1 MGRTYGYCRISTPK
15 QSIDRQVRNIREAY
29 PTAIVLKEE
38 YTGTQIDRPEW
49 TKLYKKLKDG
59 DTVIFDSVSR
69 MSRDA
74 ADGFALYK
82 ELFEKGIH
90 LIFLKERHIDT
101 DAFKDAMQG
110 VINVNINSGDNA
122 TDELVNGIMAALNKF
137 MMNKVEKD
145 IYKAFEQAEK
155 EVQDLR
161 QRTREGLETARLNG
175 KQIGQKS
182 GNTFDVK
189 KKAPIIAII
198 REKSKD
204 FKGTNSDAE
213 VMAILATS
221 KVTVAKDDKGNMKQV
236 SAKVSRNTYYKYKK
250 EAAEM

>member
-1 MGRTYGYCRISTPK
+1 MRTYGYCRISTPK

-38 YTGTQIDRPEW
+38 YTGTQLDRPEW
-49 TKLYKKLKDG
+49 TKLYKKLKAG

-74 ADGFALYK
+74 TDGFALYK

-101 DAFKDAMQG
+101 DAFEDAMQG
-110 VINVNINSGDNA
+110 VINVSINSGDNA
-122 TDELVNGIMAALNKF
+122 TDELVNSIMAALNKF

-145 IYKAFEQAEK
+145 IQKAFEQAEK

-161 QRTREGLETARLNG
+161 QRTREGLVTAKLNG
-175 KQIGQKS
+175 KQVGQKE
-182 GNTFDVK
+182 GATFNVK
-189 KKAPIIAII
+189 RKAPIIAII

-204 FKGTNSDAE
+204 FNGTLNDDE
-213 VMAILATS
+213 VMAILAS
-221 KVTVAKDDKGNMKQV
+221 KTISVQKDDKGTLKQV
-236 SAKVSRNTYYKYKK
+236 SAKVSRNTYYRYKK
-250 EAAEM
+250 EATQM

>member
-1 MGRTYGYCRISTPK
+1 MGRTYGYCRISRPQ

-29 PTAIVLKEE
+29 PKAVIVQEA
-38 YTGTQIDRPEW
+38 YTGTRLDRPEW
-49 TKLYKKLKDG
+49 MKLYKKLKSG

-82 ELFEKGIH
+82 ELFENGVT
-90 LIFLKERHIDT
+90 LVFLKERHIDT

-110 VINVNINSGDNA
+110 VVNVSVNSGDTA
-122 TDELVNGIMAALNKF
+122 TDELVNGIMTALNKF
-137 MMNKVEKD
+137 MMNKVEQD

-175 KQIGQKS
+175 KQIGQKQGS
-182 GNTFDVK
+182 TFKVK
-189 KKAPIIAII
+189 RKEPIIRII

-204 FKGTNSDAE
+204 FNGDNTDAE
-213 VMAILATS
+213 VMAILASSTIS
-221 KVTVAKDDKGNMKQV
+221 IPKDDKGNTERV
-236 SAKVSRNTYYKYKK
+236 SAKVSRNTYYRYKK
-250 EAAEM
+250 EAAEV